1 MSKVAFIKNS
11 DLKGCLSLLQVW
23 AWERLHLKPR
33 LCVNLQLDGQIP
45 LGCRW
50 NVQKYFDE
58 TPARQLDFYRNELN
72 RMKIFQ
78 MEWEPYTPF
87 LDHLPPICTEYPV
100 IWRAR
105 VPLICFEIVE
115 MHVPNRVLR
124 QFGLAQHVPQFVKKI
139 ERKAKKGGH
148 QKDWA
153 AEHQNYIHRWNDRHF
168 CIVEQIE
175 STPQESDYYTWYWRI
190 TRRWILHATTSPVE
204 LQRGYVPRGIDEREL
219 VSAIDDVQTITNRG
233 LELARAGT
241 YPEAQ
246 KHASIYQSIMQ
257 RLHQALHR
265 THEDLHDGREVAQ
278 LVYTRQQRH
287 RRGRRRNDNEAGPS
301 QRADDGAGSSQPQT
315 QPDHELIEGRDGGS
329 RRQRRRRRVLG

>member
-1 MSKVAFIKNS
+1 MGEAAFEADTMREFTIRRTNS
-11 DLKGCLSLLQVW
+11 T
-23 AWERLHLKPR
+23 R
-33 LCVNLQLDGQIP
+33 I
-45 LGCRW
+45 
-50 NVQKYFDE
+50 Y
-58 TPARQLDFYRNELN
+58 
-72 RMKIFQ
+72 
-78 MEWEPYTPF
+78 
-87 LDHLPPICTEYPV
+87 
-100 IWRAR
+100 
-105 VPLICFEIVE
+105 
-115 MHVPNRVLR
+115 
-124 QFGLAQHVPQFVKKI
+124 
-139 ERKAKKGGH
+139 
-148 QKDWA
+148 
-153 AEHQNYIHRWNDRHF
+153 F

-175 STPQESDYYTWYWRI
+175 PTPKESDYYTWYWRI

-219 VSAIDDVQTITNRG
+219 VSAIDDVQTIANRG

-301 QRADDGAGSSQPQT
+301 QRVDDGAGPSQPQT
-315 QPDHELIEGRDGGS
+315 QPDHELIKGRDRGG
-329 RRQRRRRRVLG
+329 RRKRRRRRVLGCMELTYEFVQGIDICVYAMV